1 MTVVRSARRVPAERT
16 YWPEDIGRAGIFAG
30 AGVIATINALA
41 DQIVASDASLIVRI
55 LDLGGVS
62 AVIWFALY
70 AALKIGLEAG
80 DEPLRKA
87 DVPVLLAILA
97 SCFIPVTVAARAGV
111 LLCAFYL
118 FATTRSDAPDRRVAL
133 VLLALTGTLVWGPL
147 ILTLL
152 AAPILSLDAH
162 ITGWIIGSPVTANMV
177 QFAGTDRI
185 YIVAIAC
192 SSIHNI
198 SLAIVLWC
206 TAVALFD
213 LKVDGRLLLI
223 CAGMMVLMFAL
234 NIVRLS
240 LMGLFPDHFYFLHA
254 GAGGLLFGWLEVIAM
269 ALLAGLGVSNA
280 VARPR

>member
-1 MTVVRSARRVPAERT
+1 VTTASSARRALAERT
-16 YWPEDIGRAGIFAG
+16 YWPENINRAGIFAA
-30 AGVIATINALA
+30 AGVIATLNALA
-41 DQIVASDASLIVRI
+41 DQIVAFDAGLIIRI
-55 LDLGGVS
+55 VDLGGIS

-80 DEPLRKA
+80 DEPPRKA
-87 DVPVLLAILA
+87 DVPVLLAILV
-97 SCFIPVTVAARAGV
+97 SCFIPVTVAARGGV
-111 LLCAFYL
+111 LLCACYF
-118 FATTRSDAPDRRVAL
+118 FATTRPDAPGRRVAL

-147 ILTLL
+147 VLTLL

-162 ITGWIIGSPVTANMV
+162 ITGWLIGSPVTANMV

-185 YIVAIAC
+185 YIVATAC

-198 SLAIVLWC
+198 SLALVLWC

-223 CAGMMVLMFAL
+223 GAGMIALMFAL

-240 LMGLFPDHFYFLHA
+240 LMGLFPDHFDFLHA
-254 GAGGLLFGWLEVIAM
+254 GAGDLLFGWLEVIAM
-269 ALLAGLGVSNA
+269 AILAGLGVSNA
-280 VARPR
+280 VARPL

>member
-1 MTVVRSARRVPAERT
+1 VTTASSARQSPAERT
-16 YWPEDIGRAGIFAG
+16 YWPEHIGRAAIFAG
-30 AGVIATINALA
+30 AGVIATVNALA
-41 DQIVASDASLIVRI
+41 DQIIASDGSLIIHIV
-55 LDLGGVS
+55 DLGGIS
-62 AVIWFALY
+62 AVIWFAMY
-70 AALKIGLEAG
+70 AALKIGLQGEG
-80 DEPLRKA
+80 EPLRKA

-111 LLCAFYL
+111 LLCALYF

-213 LKVDGRLLLI
+213 LKVDRRLLLI
-223 CAGMMVLMFAL
+223 CAGMIALMFAL

-240 LMGLFPDHFYFLHA
+240 LMGLFPDRFDFLHA

>member
-1 MTVVRSARRVPAERT
+1 VTTASSARRTLAERT
-16 YWPEDIGRAGIFAG
+16 YWPKNIGRAGIFAG
-30 AGVIATINALA
+30 AGVIATLNALA
-41 DQIVASDASLIVRI
+41 DQIVASDTSLIIRI

-70 AALKIGLEAG
+70 AALKIGLEAP
-80 DEPLRKA
+80 DEPLRRA
-87 DVPVLLAILA
+87 DVPVLVAILA
-97 SCFIPVTVAARAGV
+97 SCFIPVTVAARGGV
-111 LLCAFYL
+111 LLCACYF
-118 FATTRSDAPDRRVAL
+118 FATTRPYTPARRVAL

-185 YIVAIAC
+185 YIVAMAC

-223 CAGMMVLMFAL
+223 CAGMIALMFAL

-240 LMGLFPDHFYFLHA
+240 LMGFFPDQFDFLHA

-269 ALLAGLGVSNA
+269 AILAGLGVSNA